1 MNPWT
6 LKTFLIEYVWDLNDV
21 EHNRSCDLPVNSENG
36 GPSFSTGNCFPFLN
50 IQNSGTP
57 KCHGKS
63 LARQILRLDVWRLF
77 LRKV

>member
-1 MNPWT
+1 MDFED
-6 LKTFLIEYVWDLNDV
+6 FLIEYVWDLNDV

>member
-36 GPSFSTGNCFPFLN
+36 GPSFSTGNCFPF
-50 IQNSGTP
+50 
-57 KCHGKS
+57 
-63 LARQILRLDVWRLF
+63 
-77 LRKV
+77 